1 MSEQLAIGTYIFFV
15 IFGASLG
22 LFMGY
27 ALGIREGAT
36 LVSNAI
42 FDTDDGEDD
51 TLDAEVFE

>member
-1 MSEQLAIGTYIFFV
+1 MSEQLAIGTYIFFI
-15 IFGASLG
+15 IFGSAIG
-22 LFMGY
+22 LFLGY

-51 TLDAEVFE
+51 TLDVEVFE